1 MLADNLMAQSMV
13 PEVQD
18 FRALSVT
25 QNSITVGFQP
35 SVDGYSTQITCH
47 PDCDDNVTN
56 NGYGNRTYHGLDA
69 GKLYTFVALNA
80 DDMGAKSEPVTVNQ
94 DTIPP
99 PPENLQL
106 STFEILEVEI
116 KFFGVKVPHRVETSG
131 VLAEWE
137 EPMEGNCDCYDAQL
151 DPNEGIAIEP
161 RNNDG
166 ELDEGQQSR
175 QFIHLVPG
183 KEYDIDVWG
192 KTCGNGQISQLESPH
207 LTEKIVIPPEGPSRA
222 RLSYRDDDSIK
233 VCFGGPSEGYFTGF
247 DLDYTGSNGQTGSD
261 YLKVNDDDDT
271 YNYRNDKRQYCHT
284 VEGLD
289 PCTKYTFEIFTT
301 HNGARSKDNQVFRVE
316 TLPSTPTGLKMLNY
330 DSDSVE
336 MSWDKNIEAVGYSLN
351 VKPDGYNVTVA
362 TNSYRIDGL
371 QPGQRNEFQVQSYCI
386 LTGERRGQP
395 VEYKLFSQKATS
407 EQATLPEPP
416 ASVTASCK
424 VGASSVDMN
433 RADESLFSAAL
444 NQEILMNLDW
454 EVPETGHWDGFV
466 VTYSPFISMPEN
478 SQYMPPFSYGAGKTS
493 ARINLPRTDQKYT
506 VYVRATSDNIES
518 EPAQITVTCGEAS
531 TGPKQCNAKQP
542 EASLIQLGRNM
553 QEIPLDHLAYD
564 DNLFGNLFGADD
576 PMTPQIEF
584 RGGNGHTSKTIVIRS
599 DNINCDAIACDSL
612 KLNFNVCT
620 AGFGCEERFVAAACP
635 CSGGVRFTPNK
646 NKLLPDSVP
655 DLGARGGRP
664 ISPSRVVGDSC
675 CGDVSYSSA
684 EKACC
689 HNVLYER
696 EGEENCCGAQKYN
709 KKMFKCCGG
718 DNGWGLATL
727 EGSCAEDSLML
738 PQESPSWMGI

>member
-1 MLADNLMAQSMV
+1 MLMDNLMAQSI
-13 PEVQD
+13 PEVQE

-25 QNSITVGFQP
+25 QNSITVGFEAN
-35 SVDGYSTQITCH
+35 SGYSTQITCH
-47 PDCDDNVTN
+47 PDCDDNVII
-56 NGYGNRTYHGLDA
+56 NGAGNRTYNGLDA
-69 GKLYTFVALNA
+69 GKLYTFVATHA
-80 DDMGAKSEPVTVNQ
+80 DEFERKSEPVTVNQ

-131 VLAEWE
+131 VLAEWQ
-137 EPMEGNCDCYDAQL
+137 EPNHGNCDCYDAML
-151 DPNEGIAIEP
+151 DPDEGIAIEP
-161 RNNDG
+161 RNQDG

-183 KEYDIDVWG
+183 KEYDIEVWG
-192 KTCGNGQISQLESPH
+192 KTCGNGQISSLESPH
-207 LTEKIVIPPEGPSRA
+207 LAEKIVIPPEGPGKT
-222 RLSYRDDDSIK
+222 RLSSRDSNSIK

-247 DLDYTGSNGQTGSD
+247 DFVYMGSDGHTGTD

-271 YNYRNDKRQYCHT
+271 YNYRNDQRQYCHT
-284 VEGLD
+284 VDGLNS
-289 PCTKYTFEIFTT
+289 CTKYIFEIYTT
-301 HNGARSKDNQVFRVE
+301 HNGARSKDKSVYRVE
-316 TLPSTPTGLKMLNY
+316 TLPAQPTGLKMLNY

-336 MSWDKNIEAVGYSLN
+336 LSWDKNVDAAGYMLN
-351 VKPDGYNVTVA
+351 VQPDGYNVTVA
-362 TNSYRIDGL
+362 GNSYRMDGL
-371 QPGQRNEFQVQSYCI
+371 SPGQRNEFEVQSYCI

-395 VEYKLFSQKATS
+395 VEYKLYSKKAVST
-407 EQATLPEPP
+407 QATLPEPP
-416 ASVTASCK
+416 SSVTASCK

-433 RADESLFSAAL
+433 RADETHFNAAL
-444 NQEILMNLDW
+444 NQEIVMSLDW
-454 EVPETGHWDGFV
+454 EVPATGHWDGFV
-466 VTYSPFISMPEN
+466 VTYSPFIAMPEN
-478 SQYMPPFSYGAGKTS
+478 SEFMPPFSYGAGRTA

-506 VYVRATSDNIES
+506 VYVRSTSDNIES
-518 EPAQITVTCGEAS
+518 EAAQITVTCGEPT

-542 EASLIQLGRNM
+542 EANLIQLGRNM

-584 RGGNGHTSKTIVIRS
+584 RGGNGHTSKTVVIRS

-635 CSGGVRFTPNK
+635 CSGGVRFPPNK
-646 NKLLPDSVP
+646 NKLLPDDIMRP
-655 DLGARGGRP
+655 RGGPHRP

-684 EKACC
+684 DKACC
-689 HNVLYER
+689 HNVLYDR
-696 EGEENCCGAQKYN
+696 DGEENCCGAQKYN
-709 KKMFKCCGG
+709 KKEFKCCGG

-727 EGSCAEDSLML
+727 EGSCEEDKLML
-738 PQESPSWMGI
+738 PQGQQSWMDI